1 MTGWAFVAVVVLA
14 AVTGSSVALL
24 TDWART
30 EIRRYDAGVDDLC
43 AQIDAER
50 AQRDQR

>member
-1 MTGWAFVAVVVLA
+1 MSGWAFVSVVILA
-14 AVTGSSVALL
+14 AVTGSTVALL
-24 TDWART
+24 TDWARS
-30 EIRRYDAGVDDLC
+30 EIRRYDAGLDDLC